1 MTQVYD
7 LQRLKSFLK
16 KDSKSFRMIKSIDY
30 HDYDESWDLAYR
42 ISARAII
49 PGPGNTFLLEY
60 IARDGYYVFPGGGV
74 EDGESLE
81 DALIREVREES
92 GFAVDASSI
101 QRYGQIVLKKS
112 NRDYAGFD
120 QRYIGISV
128 YFKVNS
134 LGKQFHTDM
143 TDNEKDWRMTPKY
156 MKLED
161 AIVSNEA
168 VYRKFV
174 NSPDEK
180 LRRSSEFIFRETA
193 VMKDLLKNS
202 HRNSFGILRKESVE
216 MNEEAVGST
225 TQFTNK
231 PYLDTPA
238 KVISRMYDG
247 LKANYTKQGAI
258 QFYNYYSSLPLSD
271 ILDCN
276 NAAKIISEPYKG
288 HDFMFMLLSDT
299 TYVPMYR
306 MKSLLSIVSETFGKA
321 ITSKSVSDAQAK
333 QLSNCILSLQV
344 NLGGLKYGCIEDIV
358 ETMLA
363 DDKSINNYFDWADDM
378 YQKFY
383 KGELKTVTIPEGVPE
398 VAYFPEVLR
407 LSVGIKNVSAVY
419 NLIFNTDLQNDPSP
433 DDTCDEVYTRVIFAR
448 LLNAMTQ
455 CTAFIEAFS
464 RLPDKLR
471 LKIKEIANTD
481 YEVLKDEHLTI
492 HESADDAIFAS
503 PADFMESMVTN
514 FECEEVLSEESRQTK
529 IKNLLF
535 EKTVLEAT
543 RDFESMEYMYSC
555 EDAADDEDNAE
566 SVTSKLKLESVRSIS
581 ERCNA
586 IDEDLVLLEFKD
598 NGDPSDVINKSM
610 GVEPDKPDQGSL
622 ARRVQNKAIDTDI
635 QAKKVAANAKKSAQQ
650 TRNTAKAITKIPREA
665 TDLVNKRIKEW
676 DDLDDERRKE
686 YMIKPG
692 FRKKYWKALKIAIAH
707 LLVFKIS
714 PIINIILAACH
725 FVSAKKDKRIR
736 NELIQ
741 ELDTEIKVL
750 NQKVEDAKG
759 NGDRQASY
767 KLMRMQDKLMNER
780 NRVASNSTFL

>member
-1 MTQVYD
+1 MGQSHNIQELNRF
-7 LQRLKSFLK
+7 LQ
-16 KDSKSFRMIKSIDY
+16 KDSRTFRMIKTIDY
-30 HDYDESWDLAYR
+30 HNYDSSMDLVYR
-42 ISARAII
+42 ISARGII
-49 PGPGNTFLLEY
+49 PGPSGTYLMEY
-60 IARDGYYVFPGGGV
+60 FSKDGYYVFPGGGV
-74 EDGESLE
+74 EEGERLE

-92 GFAVDASSI
+92 GFSLDETSI
-101 QRYGQIVLKKS
+101 QRYGQIVVKKS
-112 NRDYAGFD
+112 NKDWGHPD
-120 QRYIGISV
+120 QTYMAISIYFRATPIG
-128 YFKVNS
+128 KPH
-134 LGKQFHTDM
+134 KTEM
-143 TDNEKDWRMTPKY
+143 TDHEKEERMIPKY
-156 MKLED
+156 VSLDEAIRANEIAYKRMINGSD
-161 AIVSNEA
+161 AHKKYIT
-168 VYRKFV
+168 
-174 NSPDEK
+174 
-180 LRRSSEFIFRETA
+180 SEFILRETLT
-193 VMKDLLKNS
+193 MKDLKKNGS
-202 HRNSFGILRKESVE
+202 LDVTNESTDDI
-216 MNEEAVGST
+216 NYG

-231 PYLDTPA
+231 AYLDTPA

-306 MKSLLSIVSETFGKA
+306 MKSLLSTVSETFGKA
-321 ITSKSVSDAQAK
+321 ITSNTVSNAQAK
-333 QLSNCILSLQV
+333 QLSNCITSLQV

-363 DDKSINNYFDWADDM
+363 DDKSMYNYFDWADDM

-383 KGELKTVTIPEGVPE
+383 KGELKSVTIPEGVCE
-398 VAYFPEVLR
+398 IAYFPEVLR

-419 NLIFNTDLQNDPSP
+419 NLIFNTNLQSPPSP
-433 DDTCDEVYTRVIFAR
+433 DDTCDEVYSRVIFAR
-448 LLNAMTQ
+448 MLNAMTQ

-514 FECEEVLSEESRQTK
+514 FECEKVLSEESRQTK

-543 RDFESMEYMYSC
+543 RDFESMEYMYSY

-566 SVTSKLKLESVRSIS
+566 SVSSKLKLESVREIS

-586 IDEDLVLLEFKD
+586 INDDLVLLEFKD
-598 NGDPSDVINKSM
+598 NGEPSDVINKSM
-610 GVEPDKPDQGSL
+610 GIEPDKPDQGSL

-635 QAKKVAANAKKSAQQ
+635 KAKKVAANAKKSSQQ
-650 TRNTAKAITKIPREA
+650 SRNTAKAITKIPREA
-665 TDLVNKRIKEW
+665 TDLVKKRIKEW

-707 LLVFKIS
+707 GLAFKIS
-714 PIINIILAACH
+714 PLINIILLGCH
-725 FVSAKKDKRIR
+725 FVSAKKDARIR
-736 NELIQ
+736 NELVR

-750 NQKVEDAKG
+750 DQKVEDAKG

-767 KLMRMQDKLMNER
+767 KLMRMKDKLMNER
-780 NRVASNSTFL
+780 NRVASNSKFL